1 MNRFTLIVISIC
13 AVVMLMVIGCSSSEQ
28 TTQQQQPT
36 SSPSSPTPSAQ
47 QQNKEQPPN
56 VDTINVDV
64 QNTPKPNYQPKTSEP
79 IVPAEKFTVQ
89 IGAYK
94 MAESAERIA
103 ALAKER
109 FGKNVYT
116 IPDKIKDVYKVMVGD
131 FSVKDEARRF
141 RDEMVQQYPSDY
153 KDAWVSELPQN

>member
-1 MNRFTLIVISIC
+1 MNRLTLLVLSLC
-13 AVVMLMVIGCSSSEQ
+13 AVVTLLFIGCSSSEE
-28 TTQQQQPT
+28 TTQQQQPSST
-36 SSPSSPTPSAQ
+36 SSSTTPPAQ
-47 QQNKEQPPN
+47 QQNKEQPPK

-64 QNTPKPNYQPKTSEP
+64 QNTPKPNYQSKTSEAP
-79 IVPAEKFTVQ
+79 VPAGRFTVQ

-94 MAESAERIA
+94 MAENAERIA

-131 FSVKDEARRF
+131 FSVKDEARSF

-153 KDAWVSELPQN
+153 KDAWVSELQQK